1 MARPLHQLKT
11 KGNQFR
17 QAAGAGKRRTRY
29 VVDDHC
35 CAVGFVVTRL
45 HCTRRRWIN
54 SPVAGNRT
62 RRFRYQPPDRAQDG
76 LTFNSTPVIAFPAM
90 RFRLI
95 HCRLIHCVD
104 G

>member
-35 CAVGFVVTRL
+35 SAVGFVVTRL
-45 HCTRRRWIN
+45 HCTRRRWID

-76 LTFNSTPVIAFPAM
+76 LTFNSTPVIASPAM
-90 RFRLI
+90 RFQLI